1 MPQALT
7 RSGAGFPR
15 EAMEK
20 ENRKGETVIF
30 RDIFANMVVWI
41 E

>member
-1 MPQALT
+1 
-7 RSGAGFPR
+7 
-15 EAMEK
+15 MEK

-41 E
+41 EKFKEIGDNIV